1 MHNMH
6 AGLSQVLAVHLMA
19 PRWEAA
25 AQGRV
30 VRVRQRRRTPPA
42 GNAGLVAAGWASSER
57 LGGDHTEQGRAGRPR
72 RLVFFLAGCGHT
84 GGHGWRVHEPSVHRS
99 GRRAEPT

>member
-42 GNAGLVAAGWASSER
+42 GKHCTAVAPLAAGR
-57 LGGDHTEQGRAGRPR
+57 RGRCGR
-72 RLVFFLAGCGHT
+72 
-84 GGHGWRVHEPSVHRS
+84 
-99 GRRAEPT
+99 